1 MSDTASA
8 PDRGRLTE
16 VYVAVVIYE
25 SSSELGG
32 YKALFEESFMLVQA
46 SSLDEARQKALQFA
60 VEHSS
65 TFENEAGESI
75 TWSLK
80 HVLDVNQVLY
90 DVNTDGAEIYARH
103 FRNYQ
108 AYQAFEPLLS
118 GVDL

>member
-1 MSDTASA
+1 MTM
-8 PDRGRLTE
+8 TE
-16 VYVAVVIYE
+16 KQPNDVYIAVILYE
-25 SSSELGG
+25 SSSSSKSYES
-32 YKALFEESFMLVQA
+32 LFEESFMLVRA
-46 SSLDEARQKALQFA
+46 SSLVEAKQKVHQYAE
-60 VEHSS
+60 EHSS

-103 FRNYQ
+103 FRNYE
-108 AYQAFEPLLS
+108 AYRAFEPLLS